1 MRAEDLKRQVEL
13 SKRKAEFKIPPFVV
27 KQFDIDELHEEGRLC
42 YRLVPKQGFN
52 GTYIMYLYSSKLCF
66 RMNPAEWMFLA
77 KTALACHAGIFLP
90 MYPLAPEHCC
100 REVFQM
106 LEPAYA
112 NCTKGQDVERVV
124 LMGCGAGGGLALSL
138 AMAAWREG
146 LRKPDQLYLLSPM
159 MDTEFFDKSL
169 EQELIENSKH
179 AKWTFYNEHVKEF
192 LNSYWVRDYA
202 VKTEYTSPY
211 YGDMCCFPGCRI
223 CITAMRGSFIRKRR
237 RLA

>member
-1 MRAEDLKRQVEL
+1 MGKTISSKFHRMRAEDLKRQVEL

-100 REVFQM
+100 REVFRCWNRRM
-106 LEPAYA
+106 RTVRKDRTWNAWCLWAVALAVVWHCRLRWRHGGKACA
-112 NCTKGQDVERVV
+112 NRISC
-124 LMGCGAGGGLALSL
+124 
-138 AMAAWREG
+138 
-146 LRKPDQLYLLSPM
+146 
-159 MDTEFFDKSL
+159 
-169 EQELIENSKH
+169 I
-179 AKWTFYNEHVKEF
+179 
-192 LNSYWVRDYA
+192 
-202 VKTEYTSPY
+202 
-211 YGDMCCFPGCRI
+211 CC
-223 CITAMRGSFIRKRR
+223 RR
-237 RLA
+237 

>member
-1 MRAEDLKRQVEL
+1 MGKAISSKFHRMRAEDLKRQVEL

-112 NCTKGQDVERVV
+112 NCTK
-124 LMGCGAGGGLALSL
+124 
-138 AMAAWREG
+138 
-146 LRKPDQLYLLSPM
+146 
-159 MDTEFFDKSL
+159 
-169 EQELIENSKH
+169 
-179 AKWTFYNEHVKEF
+179 
-192 LNSYWVRDYA
+192 
-202 VKTEYTSPY
+202 
-211 YGDMCCFPGCRI
+211 
-223 CITAMRGSFIRKRR
+223 
-237 RLA
+237 